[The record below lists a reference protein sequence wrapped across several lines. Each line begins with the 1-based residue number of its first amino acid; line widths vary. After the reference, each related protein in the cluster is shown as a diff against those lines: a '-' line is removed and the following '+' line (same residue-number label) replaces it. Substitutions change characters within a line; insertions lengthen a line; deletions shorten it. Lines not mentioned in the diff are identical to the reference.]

1 MRDVLQDPVDRA
13 LGGVVRQMQHAGS
26 LVDGL
31 AELKAVGDLFVCGVN
46 Q

>member
-1 MRDVLQDPVDRA
+1 MRDVLQDPIDRA
-13 LGGVVRQMQHAGS
+13 LGGVVGQMQHPGG

-31 AELKAVGDLFVCGVN
+31 TELKTVGNLFVCGVN